1 MVSRKIMAVSII
13 VVTAAVSNI
22 GSGMALADD
31 NTIPSTNS
39 CSDTF
44 GSELGFCA
52 DSSNNAANVYLQEQ
66 MQYQVLLQNQPPDYS
81 WNLNDQRNLKT
92 AEGEVYPAANPYR
105 DPARCKNL
113 YVNKAPNSPT
123 VSNDDT
129 VDNCPL
135 PSDPEGGSDQDP
147 GRIPTTRD
155 ILYMAATTIHP
166 DGAGLYKRPADVS
179 YTNKHIPTLVAATH
193 PTQTHV
199 INLLGHD
206 ITITLRATSYTWSW
220 GDGTP
225 DLTTTSPGVPWHK
238 GMKPNTDPTLIRH
251 YYTPPN
257 GWRSRFDGPYP
268 NATRT
273 ITLTTTWAGTAT
285 NPFTGETQTIN
296 GLVTTTE
303 TTGPFR
309 LSHLLI
315 SNTDTWEESQGH

>member
-1 MVSRKIMAVSII
+1 MATISRTLCVIGMSVVPLLMLGQVSASFADSIPTSCDI
-13 VVTAAVSNI
+13 E
-22 GSGMALADD
+22 SGA
-31 NTIPSTNS
+31 PS
-39 CSDTF
+39 
-44 GSELGFCA
+44 GFCA
-52 DSSNNAANVYLQEQ
+52 SSTPGGIQAGVWRQNRDQASSQQGNNNSTVG
-66 MQYQVLLQNQPPDYS
+66 
-81 WNLNDQRNLKT
+81 DQRSLET
-92 AEGEVYPAANPYR
+92 AEGEVDPAATPYKE
-105 DPARCKNL
+105 PARCKKL

-123 VSNDDT
+123 VSDDDT

-166 DGAGLYKRPADVS
+166 DGAGLHKRPTDVS
-179 YTNKHIPTLVAATH
+179 YTNKYVPTLVAATH
-193 PTQTHV
+193 PTQTHT

-206 ITITLRATSYTWSW
+206 ITITLTATNYQWSW
-220 GDGTP
+220 GDDTP
-225 DLTTTSPGVPWHK
+225 DLVTTSPGTPWRK
-238 GMKPNTDPTLIRH
+238 GMDPNTDPALIRH
-251 YYTPPN
+251 YYTPP
-257 GWRSRFDGPYP
+257 GAWRSRFDGPYP

-285 NPFTGETQTIN
+285 NPFTGDTQTIN

>member
-1 MVSRKIMAVSII
+1 MGGRESTPQESWYKHAH
-13 VVTAAVSNI
+13 A
-22 GSGMALADD
+22 ADD
-31 NTIPSTNS
+31 IPRLTNFF
-39 CSDTF
+39 DT
-44 GSELGFCA
+44 S
-52 DSSNNAANVYLQEQ
+52 
-66 MQYQVLLQNQPPDYS
+66 
-81 WNLNDQRNLKT
+81 
-92 AEGEVYPAANPYR
+92 PAAQIYE
-105 DPARCKNL
+105 DSARCKNV
-113 YVNKAPNSPT
+113 YVNKAPNSPR
-123 VSNDDT
+123 VSDDDT

-155 ILYMAATTIHP
+155 ILYLATAVIHA

-179 YTNKHIPTLVAATH
+179 YTNKHIPTLVAATR

-199 INLLGHD
+199 VTMFGREV
-206 ITITLRATSYTWSW
+206 TVTFTATSYTWNW
-220 GDGTP
+220 GDDTP

-268 NATRT
+268 DATRT